1 MSRAALGEPKDT
13 KTNDQRVWT
22 DLEQAGHGEGSF
34 TVAENRFGEKEKLES
49 YGG

>member
-13 KTNDQRVWT
+13 KTNDQRVWI

-34 TVAENRFGEKEKLES
+34 TVAETDLGGKEQFVGSGE
-49 YGG
+49 